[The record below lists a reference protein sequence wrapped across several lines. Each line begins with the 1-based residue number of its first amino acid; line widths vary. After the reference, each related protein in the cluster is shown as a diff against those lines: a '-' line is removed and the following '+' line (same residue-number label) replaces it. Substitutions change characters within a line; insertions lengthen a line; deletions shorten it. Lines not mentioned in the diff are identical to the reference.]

1 MSILIGT
8 PCYGGMV
15 TEAYLRSS
23 LALRKEFL
31 AAGIEHDWLTIANE
45 SLVQRA
51 RNVIAASFLRETSFD
66 RLLFIDADIEFEP
79 AGVARLWNLCAD
91 GADVAVGAYRMKK
104 PGAGLAAWRGGKL
117 LEIGKDE
124 TEPFEVDYAGTG
136 FMMISRKTLE
146 IIAEKHPEIEHEE
159 GQIGKCWAFFDCGV
173 VDDGAGPFY
182 LSEDY
187 WFARTVRGSGMKIM
201 LDPQITL
208 KHHGQ
213 AVY

>member
-79 AGVARLWNLCAD
+79 ARVT
-91 GADVAVGAYRMKK
+91 
-104 PGAGLAAWRGGKL
+104 
-117 LEIGKDE
+117 I
-124 TEPFEVDYAGTG
+124 EPRPVD
-136 FMMISRKTLE
+136 FS
-146 IIAEKHPEIEHEE
+146 
-159 GQIGKCWAFFDCGV
+159 
-173 VDDGAGPFY
+173 
-182 LSEDY
+182 
-187 WFARTVRGSGMKIM
+187 
-201 LDPQITL
+201 
-208 KHHGQ
+208 
-213 AVY
+213 

>member
-15 TEAYLRSS
+15 TEGYLLSC
-23 LALRKEFL
+23 LALRKELL
-31 AAGIEHDWLTIANE
+31 AVGLEHDWLTLRNE
-45 SLVQRA
+45 SLIQRG
-51 RNVIAASFLRETSFD
+51 RNVIAASFLRETDFQA
-66 RLLFIDADIEFEP
+66 LLFIDADIEFEP
-79 AGVARLWNLCAD
+79 EGVARLWNLIAD
-91 GADVAVGAYRMKK
+91 GADVAVGAYRMKR

-117 LEIGKDE
+117 VEIGKKDVL
-124 TEPFEVDYAGTG
+124 PFEVDYAGTG

-146 IIAEKHPEIEHEE
+146 IIAEKRPEIEHEE

-173 VDDGAGPFY
+173 IDDGAGPFFV
-182 LSEDY
+182 SED
-187 WFARTVRGSGMKIM
+187 FDFCRKVRHAGMRVVM
-201 LDPQITL
+201 DPQISL

>member
-15 TEAYLRSS
+15 TEGYLLSC
-23 LALRKEFL
+23 LALCKELLGVGL
-31 AAGIEHDWLTIANE
+31 AHDWLTLRNE
-45 SLVQRA
+45 SLIQRG
-51 RNVIAASFLRETSFD
+51 RNVIAASFLRETEFSA
-66 RLLFIDADIEFEP
+66 LLFIDADIEFEP
-79 AGVARLWNLCAD
+79 AGVARLWNLIAD
-91 GADVAVGAYRMKK
+91 GADVAVGAYRMKR

-117 LEIGKDE
+117 VEIGEKDVL
-124 TEPFEVDYAGTG
+124 PFDVDYAGTG

-159 GQIGKCWAFFDCGV
+159 GQVGKCWAFFDTGV

-182 LSEDY
+182 CSEDY
-187 WFARTVRGSGMKIM
+187 FFCRMVRHLGMRVVM
-201 LDPQITL
+201 DPQISL

>member
-1 MSILIGT
+1 MSILIAT

-15 TEAYLRSS
+15 TEGYLRSC
-23 LALRKEFL
+23 LALRKELL
-31 AAGIEHDWLTIANE
+31 AVGIEHDWLTIANE

-51 RNVIAASFLRETSFD
+51 RNVIAASFLRETEFSA
-66 RLLFIDADIEFEP
+66 LLFIDADIEFEP
-79 AGVARLWNLCAD
+79 AGVARLWNLVAD
-91 GADVAVGAYRMKK
+91 GADVAVGAYRMKR

-117 LEIGKDE
+117 VEIGEKDVR
-124 TEPFEVDYAGTG
+124 PFEVDYAGTG

-146 IIAEKHPEIEHEE
+146 IIIEKQPQIEHEE

-182 LSEDY
+182 VSEDY
-187 WFARTVRGSGMKIM
+187 HFSRTVRKFGMKIM
-201 LDPQITL
+201 LDPQISL